1 MHKGLVHL
9 LPHTLFNDLARF
21 LVGEAVPEIAGEQ
34 IAVRVIPR
42 AGLRLGKIRAD
53 AERANLPARLD
64 KIQLKAG
71 QLILQVGRGGKVPC
85 AVYRRALCLT
95 VGGRSI
101 FGGAALF
108 QRGRGVVLDQ
118 PKALGQRQ
126 AALRIAPSN
135 RSATSRPINS

>member
-42 AGLRLGKIRAD
+42 AGLRLGKIGAD
-53 AERANLPARLD
+53 AERADFPARLG
-64 KIQLKAG
+64 KVQLKAG

-85 AVYRRALCLT
+85 AVYRRALCLAA
-95 VGGRSI
+95 GYFGI

-108 QRGRGVVLDQ
+108 QPAVIG
-118 PKALGQRQ
+118 
-126 AALRIAPSN
+126 AAGTEAGEPDRMTPFGCM
-135 RSATSRPINS
+135 RWSAASAMRCSR